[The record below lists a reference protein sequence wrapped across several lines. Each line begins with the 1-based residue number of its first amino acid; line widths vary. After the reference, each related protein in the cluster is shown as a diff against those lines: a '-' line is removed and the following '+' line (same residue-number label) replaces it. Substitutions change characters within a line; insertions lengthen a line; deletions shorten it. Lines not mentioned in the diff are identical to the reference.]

1 METHSEEY
9 RRICE
14 ARSWLRQGYTDKRSV
29 DALVAR
35 ISAVRGQDAADQLRQ
50 DMRRQWL
57 CRQDWLADPPAAS

>member
-14 ARSWLRQGYTDKRSV
+14 ARAWLRQGYTNKRSV

-50 DMRRQWL
+50 DMRRQWQ
-57 CRQDWLADPPAAS
+57 CRRDWLADPPAAS